1 MPGTEYRDSTYSE
14 PIRVNRMEL
23 GMYCTSG
30 TKALRNTWLKEI
42 LVLGT
47 PLARARRM

>member
-1 MPGTEYRDSTYSE
+1 MPGMEYRLSTYSE
-14 PIRVNRMEL
+14 PISVNRMDC

-30 TKALRNTWLKEI
+30 TMALRNTWLRLI
-42 LVLGT
+42 LPAGT